1 MEIFEHIE
9 QQLNQQLEQL
19 EIAIET
25 AKQNQA
31 SIFEINKLRKLWMLT
46 YKQLDELN
54 KGNKTK

>member
-1 MEIFEHIE
+1 
-9 QQLNQQLEQL
+9 
-19 EIAIET
+19 
-25 AKQNQA
+25 QNQA